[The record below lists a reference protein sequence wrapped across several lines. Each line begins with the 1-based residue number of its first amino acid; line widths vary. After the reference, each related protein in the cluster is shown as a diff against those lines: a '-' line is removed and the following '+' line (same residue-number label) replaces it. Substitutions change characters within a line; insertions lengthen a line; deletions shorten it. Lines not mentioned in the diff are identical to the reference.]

1 MALIDAKTT
10 AQLEPLGLKL
20 FANVSLGHI
29 DPQLIANVQTS
40 IGGGGHKN
48 YSYALKF
55 KAPVIVWSGS
65 SLNTC
70 VMGAYSYVNANSTLN
85 LCTVGNY
92 WDCIDG

>member
-40 IGGGGHKN
+40 IGGGIKII
-48 YSYALKF
+48 LM
-55 KAPVIVWSGS
+55 
-65 SLNTC
+65 L
-70 VMGAYSYVNANSTLN
+70 
-85 LCTVGNY
+85 
-92 WDCIDG
+92 